1 MAQRERGNSGARAG
15 SGRGDRRRTPE
26 VTRPEP
32 RSLSGPELAQLRG
45 RLLSIVEPVV
55 RSADLDLEDFAVTR
69 AGRRFVVRVT
79 VDGEAGIGHDELTD
93 ASREISAA
101 LDAAEAS
108 GGEFAADAYTLEVS
122 SPGVDR
128 PLTKPRHWRRNT
140 GRLVKVTVGGKSLTA
155 RVEEVADAGVRL
167 EGLAEVVA
175 FDDLGPGRVQIEFN
189 RLAEL
194 TDEEI
199 GEEFADTADDDDESA
214 DDDVDDVDD
223 DGADV
228 DKEVQT

>member
-79 VDGEAGIGHDELTD
+79 VDGEAWIGH
-93 ASREISAA
+93 
-101 LDAAEAS
+101 
-108 GGEFAADAYTLEVS
+108 
-122 SPGVDR
+122 
-128 PLTKPRHWRRNT
+128 
-140 GRLVKVTVGGKSLTA
+140 
-155 RVEEVADAGVRL
+155 
-167 EGLAEVVA
+167 
-175 FDDLGPGRVQIEFN
+175 
-189 RLAEL
+189 AEL